1 MHLTFV
7 FGYTVFKVTPQNGLW
22 NLANGPTILAQS
34 DQWDLLSYGEIRTA
48 RAAQHTHTHTHTCH
62 ISMYFLVITY
72 YFIVICTF
80 VSYFALRISIER
92 DLYDMWT
99 NSLTLH
105 SPLSWSSEICKP
117 NLLHS
122 FYVALIH
129 SALSYNFF
137 FPQDTT
143 SDSHIEEL
151 ESNHS
156 N

>member
-1 MHLTFV
+1 
-7 FGYTVFKVTPQNGLW
+7 
-22 NLANGPTILAQS
+22 
-34 DQWDLLSYGEIRTA
+34 
-48 RAAQHTHTHTHTCH
+48 
-62 ISMYFLVITY
+62 MYFLVITY

-122 FYVALIH
+122 FYVAPIH

-137 FPQDTT
+137 FPTRY
-143 SDSHIEEL
+143 HIWFSYWRVRKQPFKL
-151 ESNHS
+151 EQKSICSLSLHPLQFPNLLRGDKNLACIEILSVLCCCLVLGTIGIIPKSLRGHRVVK
-156 N
+156 

>member
-1 MHLTFV
+1 MDYEILQKDPPFWHNQTNEIYCLM
-7 FGYTVFKVTPQNGLW
+7 GRLGQLGLL
-22 NLANGPTILAQS
+22 N
-34 DQWDLLSYGEIRTA
+34 
-48 RAAQHTHTHTHTCH
+48 THTHACH

-92 DLYDMWT
+92 DLYDMWSIFFENQFT
-99 NSLTLH
+99 NSLTRH

-122 FYVALIH
+122 SYVAPIH
-129 SALSYNFF
+129 STLSYNPLL
-137 FPQDTT
+137 PQDTT